1 MAETAV
7 STVPTAVRKKENRA
21 KRRRRILRNR
31 IIFGA
36 GCLAVTAGIV
46 AGGLS
51 VSNNMRA
58 KREAE
63 AEALHQEAV
72 AAAALSYANETA
84 IFSELAQEGQAA
96 ASINASNLA
105 QTFHDQWEERR
116 AAAAAA
122 ASAVASVSTDG
133 IAEVSTA
140 ATSATGSFNAAAYG
154 SSGAGNI
161 AYWKSINNDVVGWL
175 RVPGTN
181 IDWPVVQNTQDVN
194 YYTHLGYDKQ
204 YSYNGVIWTNP
215 GTKTS
220 ASASGLS
227 SNTVIYGHN
236 WTNYSASPRIGYS
249 GDVMFAQ
256 LTAYHWLSMAQS
268 YPYFYYST
276 AQGGV
281 FPVKIFACF
290 YTELAFSYNVAEGDM
305 NYIISEAL
313 RRSRHKFDVDVNSSD
328 KIVTLST
335 CTRAYGQTSNQ
346 RFVVMGRL
354 LRPGETIS
362 PVTVTSNPNHKQPSV
377 W

>member
-1 MAETAV
+1 MIFAGTLGVCAAAAVAVGVGVHTA
-7 STVPTAVRKKENRA
+7 RQDR
-21 KRRRRILRNR
+21 LQ
-31 IIFGA
+31 
-36 GCLAVTAGIV
+36 
-46 AGGLS
+46 
-51 VSNNMRA
+51 
-58 KREAE
+58 AE
-63 AEALHQEAV
+63 AEAAAHREAV
-72 AAAALSYANETA
+72 AAAAVAYANETA
-84 IFSELAQEGQAA
+84 VFSDLVAETQAISA
-96 ASINASNLA
+96 LNASDLSQA
-105 QTFHDQWEERR
+105 FYAQWEERR
-116 AAAAAA
+116 QEEEAAA
-122 ASAVASVSTDG
+122 ASASGSSSAESAGWVSP
-133 IAEVSTA
+133 
-140 ATSATGSFNAAAYG
+140 ATGTFNAAAYG
-154 SSGAGNI
+154 SSGASNI
-161 AYWKSINNDVVGWL
+161 SYWRSVNSDVVGWL

-215 GTKTS
+215 NTRTS
-220 ASASGLS
+220 ASSSGLS

-236 WTNYSASPRIGYS
+236 WTNYGASPRVGYS

-256 LTAYHWLSMAQS
+256 LTGYHWLSMAQS

-276 AQGGV
+276 AEGGE

-305 NYIISEAL
+305 NYIISEAR
-313 RRSRHKFDVDVNSSD
+313 RRSRHTFDVDVDASD

-335 CTRAYGQTSNQ
+335 CTRAYGKTSNQ

-354 LRPGETIS
+354 LRPGETIG

>member
-7 STVPTAVRKKENRA
+7 SAASAVSTAARRRESRA
-21 KRRRRILRNR
+21 QRRRRVLRNR

-46 AGGLS
+46 AGGLGI
-51 VSNNMRA
+51 SNNLRE

-84 IFSELAQEGQAA
+84 IFSELAEEGQAA
-96 ASINASNLA
+96 ASVNASNLS
-105 QTFHDQWEERR
+105 QIFHDQWEERR
-116 AAAAAA
+116 AAASSASAASSGGGGGGESYTAAA
-122 ASAVASVSTDG
+122 A
-133 IAEVSTA
+133 
-140 ATSATGSFNAAAYG
+140 TGVFNAAAYG
-154 SSGAGNI
+154 SSGASNI
-161 AYWKSINNDVVGWL
+161 GYWRSINSDVVGWL

-215 GTKTS
+215 GTRTS

-236 WTNYSASPRIGYS
+236 WTNYGASPRIGYS

-256 LTAYHWLSMAQS
+256 LTAYHWLSVAQS

-276 AQGGV
+276 AQGGE

-290 YTELAFSYNVAEGDM
+290 YTELAFVYNVAEGDM
-305 NYIISEAL
+305 NYIISEAR
-313 RRSRHKFDVDVNSSD
+313 RRSRHSFDVDVNSSD

-354 LRPGETIS
+354 LRPGETIG

>member
-1 MAETAV
+1 MAET
-7 STVPTAVRKKENRA
+7 TTTTTTTRRRKESRA
-21 KRRRRILRNR
+21 RRRRRILRNR

-36 GCLAVTAGIV
+36 GCLCVTAGIV
-46 AGGLS
+46 AGGLAI
-51 VSNNMRA
+51 SNQRRE

-63 AEALHQEAV
+63 AAALHQEAV
-72 AAAALSYANETA
+72 AAAAVAYANETA
-84 IFSELAQEGQAA
+84 IFSELAEEGQAA

-116 AAAAAA
+116 EAAVA
-122 ASAVASVSTDG
+122 ASAKSSG
-133 IAEVSTA
+133 GESW
-140 ATSATGSFNAAAYG
+140 SPPATGVFNASAYG
-154 SSGAGNI
+154 SSGASNI
-161 AYWKSINNDVVGWL
+161 SYWRSVNSDVVGWL

-181 IDWPVVQNTQDVN
+181 IDWPIVQNTQDVN

-215 GTKTS
+215 STKTS
-220 ASASGLS
+220 ASSSGLS

-236 WTNYSASPRIGYS
+236 WTNYGASPRVGYS

-256 LTAYHWLSMAQS
+256 LTGYHWLSTAQS

-276 AQGGV
+276 VQGGE

-290 YTELAFSYNVAEGDM
+290 YTELAFNYNSSEGDM
-305 NYIISEAL
+305 NYIISEA
-313 RRSRHKFDVDVNSSD
+313 RNRSRHSFDVDVNSSD

-335 CTRAYGQTSNQ
+335 CTRAYGATSNQ

-354 LRPGETIS
+354 LRPGESIEA
-362 PVTVTSNPNHKQPSV
+362 VTVTSNPNHKQPSV

>member
-7 STVPTAVRKKENRA
+7 SAVPTAARRRQDRA

-31 IIFGA
+31 IIFGV

-46 AGGLS
+46 AGGLGI
-51 VSNNMRA
+51 SNNLKA

-63 AEALHQEAV
+63 AEALRQEAV
-72 AAAALSYANETA
+72 AAAAVSYKNETA
-84 IFSELAQEGQAA
+84 VFSELAEEGQAA

-105 QTFHDQWEERR
+105 QTFHEQWEERR
-116 AAAAAA
+116 TAA
-122 ASAVASVSTDG
+122 ASAASSTG
-133 IAEVSTA
+133 GNTGGGESYAA
-140 ATSATGSFNAAAYG
+140 ATGTFNAAAYG

-161 AYWKSINNDVVGWL
+161 GYWRSINSDVVGWL

-215 GTKTS
+215 GTRTS

-236 WTNYSASPRIGYS
+236 WTNYGASPRIGYS

-276 AQGGV
+276 AQGGE

-290 YTELAFSYNVAEGDM
+290 YTELAFVYNVAEGDM
-305 NYIISEAL
+305 NYIISEAR
-313 RRSRHKFDVDVNSSD
+313 RRSRHSFDVDVNSSD

-354 LRPGETIS
+354 LRPGETIG

>member
-1 MAETAV
+1 MAETVAT
-7 STVPTAVRKKENRA
+7 TVPTAAQRRASRA

-46 AGGLS
+46 AGGLT

-63 AEALHQEAV
+63 AEALRQEAV
-72 AAAALSYANETA
+72 EAAALSYANETA
-84 IFSELAQEGQAA
+84 IFSELAADGQKA
-96 ASINASNLA
+96 ASINASNLS

-116 AAAAAA
+116 AAATAA
-122 ASAVASVSTDG
+122 ASAGTG
-133 IAEVSTA
+133 GGEYTP
-140 ATSATGSFNAAAYG
+140 SATGTFNAAAYG

-175 RVPGTN
+175 RIPGTN
-181 IDWPVVQNTQDVN
+181 IDWPVVQNTQSVN
-194 YYTHLGYDKQ
+194 YYTSLGYDKQ
-204 YSYNGVIWTNP
+204 YSKNGVIWTNP
-215 GTKTS
+215 GTRTS
-220 ASASGLS
+220 SSASGLS

-236 WTNYSASPRIGYS
+236 WTNYGASPRIGYS

-281 FPVKIFACF
+281 FPIKIFACF
-290 YTELAFSYNVAEGDM
+290 YTELAFAYNVTEGDM
-305 NYIISEAL
+305 NYIINEAR
-313 RRSRHKFDVDVNSSD
+313 RRSRHSFDVDVNASD

-335 CTRAYGQTSNQ
+335 CTRAYGATSNQ
-346 RFVVMGRL
+346 RFVVMGRV
-354 LRPGETIS
+354 LRPGETIG

>member
-1 MAETAV
+1 MEETTTRRRRE
-7 STVPTAVRKKENRA
+7 SRA
-21 KRRRRILRNR
+21 KRRARILRNR
-31 IIFGA
+31 IIFGTA
-36 GCLAVTAGIV
+36 CVCLTAGIV
-46 AGGLS
+46 AGGLAAADQ
-51 VSNNMRA
+51 RKQ

-63 AEALHQEAV
+63 AAALHQEAV
-72 AAAALSYANETA
+72 EAAAMAYAQEEALFT
-84 IFSELAQEGQAA
+84 ELAADSQAV
-96 ASINASNLA
+96 ASVNASNLA
-105 QTFHDQWEERR
+105 QTFHDQLEERR
-116 AAAAAA
+116 QA
-122 ASAVASVSTDG
+122 AVATSASTG
-133 IAEVSTA
+133 GGGGW
-140 ATSATGSFNAAAYG
+140 TSPATGSFNASAYG
-154 SSGAGNI
+154 SSGAANI
-161 AYWKSINNDVVGWL
+161 AYWRGVNSDVVGWL

-215 GTKTS
+215 STRTS

-227 SNTVIYGHN
+227 SNKVIYGHN
-236 WTNYSASPRIGYS
+236 WTNYSAAPRVGYS

-276 AQGGV
+276 VEGGE

-290 YTELAFSYNVAEGDM
+290 YTELAFQYNVAEGDM
-305 NYIISEAL
+305 NYIISEAR
-313 RRSRHKFDVDVNSSD
+313 RRSRHSFDVDVNSSD

-354 LRPGETIS
+354 LRPGESIG
-362 PVTVTSNPNHKQPSV
+362 PVTVTSDPNHKQPSV

>member
-1 MAETAV
+1 MAET
-7 STVPTAVRKKENRA
+7 STTTTRRQESRA

-31 IIFGA
+31 IIFGTA
-36 GCLAVTAGIV
+36 CVCLTAGIV
-46 AGGLS
+46 AGGLA
-51 VSNNMRA
+51 VSEQRRQ

-63 AEALHQEAV
+63 AEALRQEQV
-72 AAAALSYANETA
+72 AAAAMAYANETA
-84 IFSELAQEGQAA
+84 IFSELAEEGQAA
-96 ASINASNLA
+96 ASVNASNLA
-105 QTFHDQWEERR
+105 QAFHDQWEERR
-116 AAAAAA
+116 EAAAK
-122 ASAVASVSTDG
+122 ASSGGDS
-133 IAEVSTA
+133 SW
-140 ATSATGSFNAAAYG
+140 TSPATGAFNASAYG
-154 SSGAGNI
+154 SSGASNI
-161 AYWKSINNDVVGWL
+161 AYWHSVNSDVVGWL

-194 YYTHLGYDKQ
+194 FYTHLGYDKK

-215 GTKTS
+215 STRTS
-220 ASASGLS
+220 SSSSGLS

-256 LTAYHWLSMAQS
+256 LNGYHWLAMAQS

-276 AQGGV
+276 VQGGE
-281 FPVKIFACF
+281 FTVKIFACF
-290 YTELAFSYNVAEGDM
+290 YTELAFKYNVAEGDM
-305 NYIISEAL
+305 NYIISEAR
-313 RRSRHKFDVDVNSSD
+313 RRSRHNFDVDVNSSD

-335 CTRAYGQTSNQ
+335 CTRAYGATSNQ

-354 LRPGETIS
+354 LRPGESIG